1 MMPKERKELVDDTY
15 ILNVAKI
22 EVYFEYSYYKTLA
35 FIVRKKESTYSYI
48 MVKENCTIVL
58 DEKMQRTHLTN
69 K

>member
-48 MVKENCTIVL
+48 MVKKEGIIVL
-58 DEKMQRTHLTN
+58 DEKMQVTHITDN
-69 K
+69 